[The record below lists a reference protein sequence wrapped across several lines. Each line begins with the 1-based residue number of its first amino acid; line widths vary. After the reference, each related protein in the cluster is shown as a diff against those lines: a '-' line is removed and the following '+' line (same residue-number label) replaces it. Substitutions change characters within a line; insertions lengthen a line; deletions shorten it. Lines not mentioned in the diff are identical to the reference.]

1 MDILNDFI
9 QIQKDALK
17 NTFKNP
23 RYIVLCAV
31 ILAIGIIATNI
42 ITNILFG
49 VLKLNGYI
57 SGLLVYIFK
66 VCIIGFL
73 MSILYTGVKETK
85 NTIVFQ
91 NYDFKPFALK
101 IIQVGFVIY
110 IAQLILRPIAAN
122 FYSIITILA
131 MMVLNALPETL
142 YLEEYDGYNSI
153 IKSVEFLKDNVLNW
167 GLPNLIILVLIY
179 IYSNGVS
186 LLNGLNFSEPKSIAE
201 SVVVILIM
209 GIYLVYR
216 GMLFEILNGSSRR
229 KREFMRNF
237 NE

>member
-9 QIQKDALK
+9 HIQKKALR

-31 ILAIGIIATNI
+31 VLAIGIIATNI
-42 ITNILFG
+42 ISNILFG

-66 VCIIGFL
+66 ICVIGFL
-73 MSILYTGVKETK
+73 MSILYNGVKDTR
-85 NTIVFQ
+85 NSLTFQ

-101 IIQVGFVIY
+101 LIQVGFVIY
-110 IAQLILRPIAAN
+110 IAQLLLRPIAMN
-122 FYSIITILA
+122 FYSIVTIVA
-131 MMVLNALPETL
+131 MIVLNALPETL
-142 YLEEYDGYNSI
+142 YLDDYDGYNSI
-153 IKSVEFLKDNVLNW
+153 IKSVEFFKDNAFNW
-167 GLPNLIILVLIY
+167 GLPNIIIMALLY
-179 IYSNGVS
+179 ALTNEAS
-186 LLNGLNFSEPKSIAE
+186 LLSSLYFSDLKSIAK

-209 GIYLVYR
+209 GIYLMYR
-216 GMLFEILNGSSRR
+216 GILFDILNGSSRR

>member
-73 MSILYTGVKETK
+73 MSILYTAVKDTN
-85 NTIVFQ
+85 NTVVFQ
-91 NYDFKPFALK
+91 NYDFKQFALK

-131 MMVLNALPETL
+131 MIVLNALPETL

-167 GLPNLIILVLIY
+167 GLPNLIILILIY
-179 IYSNGVS
+179 IYTNGVS
-186 LLNGLNFSEPKSIAE
+186 MLNGLNFSEPKSIAE

-216 GMLFEILNGSSRR
+216 GMVFEILNGSSRR

>member
-9 QIQKDALK
+9 YIQKKALR

-31 ILAIGIIATNI
+31 ILAMGIIATNI
-42 ITNILFG
+42 ISNILFG

-66 VCIIGFL
+66 VCILGFI
-73 MSILYTGVKETK
+73 MSILYTGVKDTGSS
-85 NTIVFQ
+85 IVFQ
-91 NYDFKPFALK
+91 DYDFKPFAIK

-110 IAQLILRPIAAN
+110 IAQIILSPIAMN
-122 FYSIITILA
+122 FYFIVTIIA
-131 MMVLNALPETL
+131 MIVLNALPETI
-142 YLEEYDGYNSI
+142 YLEDYDGYNSI
-153 IKSVEFLKDNVLNW
+153 KASVEFLKDNALNW
-167 GLPNLIILVLIY
+167 GLPNIIIMALIY
-179 IYSNGVS
+179 ASIDGVS
-186 LLNGLNFSEPKSIAE
+186 LFTGLYFSDLKSVIK

-209 GIYLVYR
+209 GIYLMYR

>member
-73 MSILYTGVKETK
+73 MSILYTAVKDTN
-85 NTIVFQ
+85 NTVVFQ
-91 NYDFKPFALK
+91 NYDFKQFALK

-131 MMVLNALPETL
+131 MIVLNALPETL

-167 GLPNLIILVLIY
+167 GLPNLIILILIY

-186 LLNGLNFSEPKSIAE
+186 MLNGLNFSELKSIAE
-201 SVVVILIM
+201 SVLVILIM

-216 GMLFEILNGSSRR
+216 GMVFEILNGSSRR

>member
-110 IAQLILRPIAAN
+110 IAQLILRTIAAN

-186 LLNGLNFSEPKSIAE
+186 MLNGLNFSELKSIAE

>member
-17 NTFKNP
+17 STFKNP

-42 ITNILFG
+42 ISNILFG

-66 VCIIGFL
+66 VCIIGFFFFF
-73 MSILYTGVKETK
+73 LYTGVKETK

-131 MMVLNALPETL
+131 MIVLNALPETL

-186 LLNGLNFSEPKSIAE
+186 LLNGLNFSELKSIAE

>member
-42 ITNILFG
+42 ISNILFG

-73 MSILYTGVKETK
+73 MSILYTAVKETK
-85 NTIVFQ
+85 NTIAFQ

-110 IAQLILRPIAAN
+110 IAQLILRPIAVN
-122 FYSIITILA
+122 FYSIITIIA
-131 MMVLNALPETL
+131 MIVLNALPETL
-142 YLEEYDGYNSI
+142 YLEEYDEYNSI

-186 LLNGLNFSEPKSIAE
+186 MLNGLNFSELKSIAE

>member
-42 ITNILFG
+42 ISNILFG

-73 MSILYTGVKETK
+73 MSILYAAVKETK
-85 NTIVFQ
+85 NTIAFQ

-110 IAQLILRPIAAN
+110 IAQLILRPIAVN
-122 FYSIITILA
+122 FYSIITIIA
-131 MMVLNALPETL
+131 MIVLNALPETL

-186 LLNGLNFSEPKSIAE
+186 MLNGLNFSELKSIVE
-201 SVVVILIM
+201 SVVVILIT

>member
-42 ITNILFG
+42 ISNILFG

-66 VCIIGFL
+66 VCVIGFL
-73 MSILYTGVKETK
+73 MSILYTGVKDTN
-85 NTIVFQ
+85 NTVVFQ

-110 IAQLILRPIAAN
+110 IAQLILRPIAVN
-122 FYSIITILA
+122 FYSIITIIA
-131 MMVLNALPETL
+131 MIVLNALPETL

-186 LLNGLNFSEPKSIAE
+186 MLNGLNFSELKSIAE